1 MGNTLC
7 DWTKLLAFMT
17 LVKLFNFILF
27 LTFFHNT
34 LNGQKELRVGYINM
48 EYILSNIE
56 DFEVANKEFEYKID
70 QWKKEISKKETQ
82 IKIKREELEFEKDLI
97 PNQIYLKRSKELDYD
112 FKELESYR
120 NKRFGPEGDWLIQE
134 KILIQPIQDEVL
146 AIVQQ
151 IAEKNKFDFIFDKSS
166 AVIMLYSEKKYDIS
180 ELVLRSILRQEKIE
194 NLEIAFDDER
204 KKELEEKR
212 NLVIEKNKKRRDSI
226 SRLRELRKIEI
237 KRKRDSLLN
246 IKRKIKT

>member
-1 MGNTLC
+1 MK
-7 DWTKLLAFMT
+7 TKVFCTILA
-17 LVKLFNFILF
+17 LFV
-27 LTFFHNT
+27 FHNV
-34 LNGQKELRVGYINM
+34 LNAQKELRVGYINM

-70 QWKKEISKKETQ
+70 QWKKEISKKESE
-82 IKIKREELEFEKDLI
+82 IKTKREELEFEKDLI
-97 PNQIYLKRSKELDYD
+97 PNQIYMKRSKEIDYD
-112 FKELESYR
+112 FRELENYR

-194 NLEIAFDDER
+194 NLEIAFEDER

-212 NLVIEKNKKRRDSI
+212 KLVLEKNKKRKDSI

-237 KRKRDSLLN
+237 KRKRDSLIN

>member
-1 MGNTLC
+1 MIKIN
-7 DWTKLLAFMT
+7 LLNF
-17 LVKLFNFILF
+17 LLPFILIF
-27 LTFFHNT
+27 NL
-34 LNGQKELRVGYINM
+34 LNAQKELRVGYINM
-48 EYILSNIE
+48 DYILSNIE

-70 QWKKEISKKETQ
+70 QWKNEILKKETE
-82 IKIKREELEFEKDLI
+82 IKTKREELEFEKDLI
-97 PNQIYLKRSKELDYD
+97 PNQIYLKRSKELEYD
-112 FKELESYR
+112 FKELDNYR

-146 AIVQQ
+146 AIVQK
-151 IAEKNKFDFIFDKSS
+151 IADKNKFDFIFDKSS

-194 NLEIAFDDER
+194 NLEIEFEDER

-212 NLVIEKNKKRRDSI
+212 KVAEQKNKKRRDSI

-237 KRKRDSLLN
+237 KRKRDSL
-246 IKRKIKT
+246 ISVKRKIKT

>member
-1 MGNTLC
+1 MIKTKVFCTILTL
-7 DWTKLLAFMT
+7 F
-17 LVKLFNFILF
+17 V
-27 LTFFHNT
+27 FHNV
-34 LNGQKELRVGYINM
+34 LEAQKELRVGYINM

-70 QWKKEISKKETQ
+70 QWKKEISKKESE
-82 IKIKREELEFEKDLI
+82 IKTKREELEFEKDLI
-97 PNQIYLKRSKELDYD
+97 PNQIYMKRSKEIDYD
-112 FKELESYR
+112 FRELENYR

-194 NLEIAFDDER
+194 NLEIAFEDER
-204 KKELEEKR
+204 KKELEEK
-212 NLVIEKNKKRRDSI
+212 ES
-226 SRLRELRKIEI
+226 
-237 KRKRDSLLN
+237 
-246 IKRKIKT
+246 

>member
-1 MGNTLC
+1 MIKIN
-7 DWTKLLAFMT
+7 LLNF
-17 LVKLFNFILF
+17 LLPLILIFNL
-27 LTFFHNT
+27 
-34 LNGQKELRVGYINM
+34 LNAQKELRVGYINM
-48 EYILSNIE
+48 DYILSNIE

-70 QWKKEISKKETQ
+70 QWKNEILKKETE
-82 IKIKREELEFEKDLI
+82 IKTKREELEFEKDLI
-97 PNQIYLKRSKELDYD
+97 PNQIYLKRSKELECD
-112 FKELESYR
+112 FKELDNYR

-146 AIVQQ
+146 AIVQK
-151 IAEKNKFDFIFDKSS
+151 IADKNKFDFIFDKSS

-194 NLEIAFDDER
+194 NLEIEFEDER

-212 NLVIEKNKKRRDSI
+212 KLAEQKNKKRRDSI

-237 KRKRDSLLN
+237 KRKRDSL
-246 IKRKIKT
+246 ISVKRKIKT

>member
-1 MGNTLC
+1 M
-7 DWTKLLAFMT
+7 KKI
-17 LVKLFNFILF
+17 KLFNFLLTLILF
-27 LTFFHNT
+27 CSL
-34 LNGQKELRVGYINM
+34 LNAQKQLRVGYINM
-48 EYILSNIE
+48 DYILSNIE

-70 QWKKEISKKETQ
+70 QWKNEISKKENE
-82 IKIKREELEFEKDLI
+82 IKTMREELDFEKDLI
-97 PNQIYLKRSKELDYD
+97 PNQIYMKRSKELDYD
-112 FKELESYR
+112 FKELDNYR

-146 AIVQQ
+146 AIVQK
-151 IAEKNKFDFIFDKSS
+151 IADKNKFDFIFDKSS

-194 NLEIAFDDER
+194 NLEIEFEDER

-212 NLVIEKNKKRRDSI
+212 RLAEQKNKKRRDSI

-237 KRKRDSLLN
+237 KRKRDSL
-246 IKRKIKT
+246 ISVKRKIKT